1 MYADSITESM
11 DYAIKETNRRRNIQ
25 ETYNEEHGIIP
36 KTIIKPIHDVVRSKE
51 TKEMTAKYLKKKKM
65 GKKDKET
72 MILNLEKEMK
82 EAARVLDF
90 ERAAQLRDILFELKA
105 EN

>member
-1 MYADSITESM
+1 M